1 MGIGYMRLISQALL
15 IWLVAGCA
23 KSGRQRC
30 ECWSLD
36 VRSLVAKSAK
46 QVGDSANLQKPA
58 NSAVSGG
65 LAWPGR

>member
-1 MGIGYMRLISQALL
+1 VGIGYKTLISCALL

-46 QVGDSANLQKPA
+46 PVDDSANLQKPC
-58 NSAVSGG
+58 NSAISGG
-65 LAWPGR
+65 LA